1 LPDATLACH
10 AQRSWPV
17 PSGQPR
23 TTPWLPPPA
32 LFPNPAGDNSAR
44 SGFGSKG
51 SPVQIRPSRPAAQVN
66 GPPPPTWTAEDGN
79 ARSTVEV
86 VAEELGPSLRWA
98 TATTT
103 RATRSQGESPA
114 LRTSHRPGRGPRDGP
129 GGLVSVVATSHQV
142 YGTQGLAPPA
152 APPTRRQGSCRRTC
166 HRRCI
171 ASPRSLRP
179 QTIYT
184 APGTPLWSRSSRVGD
199 AHHRRGYDSVSPG
212 SWPSWGEGFWSRS
225 CRRSRSRR
233 QKPID

>member
-1 LPDATLACH
+1 LGPAAQDRLVTGLMGKAAADAGIRT
-10 AQRSWPV
+10 RF
-17 PSGQPR
+17 
-23 TTPWLPPPA
+23 TTPSTCQ
-32 LFPNPAGDNSAR
+32 N
-44 SGFGSKG
+44 
-51 SPVQIRPSRPAAQVN
+51 QIIRPSRPPAAQVN

-142 YGTQGLAPPA
+142 HGTQGPAPPA
-152 APPTRRQGSCRRTC
+152 APPTRRQGNGRRTC

-179 QTIYT
+179 QNH
-184 APGTPLWSRSSRVGD
+184 LHRSWNATLVQVQP
-199 AHHRRGYDSVSPG
+199 RRGRSP
-212 SWPSWGEGFWSRS
+212 SKRL
-225 CRRSRSRR
+225 
-233 QKPID
+233 

>member
-1 LPDATLACH
+1 V
-10 AQRSWPV
+10 RSSAWIWDFWS
-17 PSGQPR
+17 PSGARPLGHRADGQGSGGRWHPH
-23 TTPWLPPPA
+23 TLHHA
-32 LFPNPAGDNSAR
+32 LHCQN
-44 SGFGSKG
+44 
-51 SPVQIRPSRPAAQVN
+51 QIIRPSRPAAQVN